1 MEQIPEPFLRQVQ
14 IDPVFLGP
22 GDIVDVFHQ
31 PPLLSS
37 QDEAFEA
44 LVYAMRK
51 LIDIATSNIPPIE
64 VDTSGFDD
72 QVVATGFF

>member
-31 PPLLSS
+31 PG
-37 QDEAFEA
+37 QAGE
-44 LVYAMRK
+44 LVSHNRVGG
-51 LIDIATSNIPPIE
+51 IIPVHDPVLETIE
-64 VDTSGFDD
+64 VDREHR
-72 QVVATGFF
+72 